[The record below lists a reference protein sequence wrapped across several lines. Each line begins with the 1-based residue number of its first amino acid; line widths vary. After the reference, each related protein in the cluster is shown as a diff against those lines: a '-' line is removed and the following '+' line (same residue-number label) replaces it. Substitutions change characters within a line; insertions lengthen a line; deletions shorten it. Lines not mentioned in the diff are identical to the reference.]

1 MQVPEEVRQSVNLL
15 FPLQVLA
22 ELLGYSS
29 A

>member
-15 FPLQVLA
+15 SPFQVLA